1 MTQTSPKNA
10 SLFWDKQPTYTWPS
24 LPSLL
29 FCSVRVRA
37 PGTLHSYWLC
47 HRLSG
52 DTSDKGSACQCSR
65 HEMQVGSLGLEDPLE
80 MTIHSS
86 ILAWRIQWTEE
97 PDGLQSI
104 GFTELDTTERLSTH
118 TRGLPYKPDLSL
130 LVSNAVTVAKGRP
143 SLVDHSNTFPL
154 CDLPPLQL
162 HKIHIPHSSGDNCL
176 IS

>member
-1 MTQTSPKNA
+1 MS
-10 SLFWDKQPTYTWPS
+10 
-24 LPSLL
+24 
-29 FCSVRVRA
+29 C
-37 PGTLHSYWLC
+37 G
-47 HRLSG
+47 
-52 DTSDKGSACQCSR
+52 
-65 HEMQVGSLGLEDPLE
+65 
-80 MTIHSS
+80 SS
-86 ILAWRIQWTEE
+86 IQYLKDYGNDKADSLTE
-97 PDGLQSI
+97 DVCA
-104 GFTELDTTERLSTH
+104 ERLSTH

>member
-1 MTQTSPKNA
+1 M
-10 SLFWDKQPTYTWPS
+10 PS
-24 LPSLL
+24 L
-29 FCSVRVRA
+29 VA
-37 PGTLHSYWLC
+37 Q
-47 HRLSG
+47 RL
-52 DTSDKGSACQCSR
+52 KRLPA
-65 HEMQVGSLGLEDPLE
+65 MQRDLGLIPGSGRSLE
-80 MTIHSS
+80 KEMATHSS